1 MRSYFKFPLMIS
13 DITDCSFSIKEFP
26 SPSLTLAAAERIF
39 ENVLGRISAE
49 PARVRTDAEGRIT
62 EINPAFTGLC
72 GYQFEEV
79 RGRKPGSLLQGASTT
94 PESILE
100 LREAI
105 RDRKKCCVEMLNYHK
120 NQTTYRVQID
130 LSPQFNIL
138 GELEGFEAVEHKLD

>member
-1 MRSYFKFPLMIS
+1 MIS
-13 DITDCSFSIKEFP
+13 DITDCSFSIKESP
-26 SPSLTLAAAERIF
+26 SPSLNLAAAERIF
-39 ENVLGRISAE
+39 ENVLGRISEE

-62 EINPAFTGLC
+62 EINPAFSGLC
-72 GYQFEEV
+72 GYQFEEI
-79 RGRKPGSLLQGASTT
+79 RGRKPGSLLQGPATT
-94 PESILE
+94 PESILA

-120 NQTTYRVQID
+120 DQTTYRVQID

>member
-1 MRSYFKFPLMIS
+1 MIS

>member
-1 MRSYFKFPLMIS
+1 VRKHLKFPEMIS
-13 DITDCSFSIKEFP
+13 DITDSSFSSNESK
-26 SPSLTLAAAERIF
+26 SASLTSVAAERIF
-39 ENVLGRISAE
+39 ESVLGRISEE
-49 PARVRTDAEGRIT
+49 PARVRTDAQGHVIQ
-62 EINPAFTGLC
+62 INPAFSGLC
-72 GYQFEEV
+72 GYQFEEI
-79 RGRKPGSLLQGASTT
+79 RGRKPGSLLQGPATT
-94 PESILE
+94 PESILN

>member
-1 MRSYFKFPLMIS
+1 MIS

-26 SPSLTLAAAERIF
+26 SPSLNLAAAERIF

-62 EINPAFTGLC
+62 EINPAFSGLC
-72 GYQFEEV
+72 GYQFEEIC
-79 RGRKPGSLLQGASTT
+79 GRKPGSLLQGPATT
-94 PESILE
+94 PESILA
-100 LREAI
+100 LKEAI

>member
-1 MRSYFKFPLMIS
+1 MIS

-62 EINPAFTGLC
+62 EINPAFSGLC
-72 GYQFEEV
+72 GYQFEEI

>member
-1 MRSYFKFPLMIS
+1 MIS
-13 DITDCSFSIKEFP
+13 DITDSSFSIKESP
-26 SPSLTLAAAERIF
+26 SPSLTLSAAERIL

-62 EINPAFTGLC
+62 EINPAFSGLC
-72 GYQFEEV
+72 GYQFEEI
-79 RGRKPGSLLQGASTT
+79 RGRKPGALLQGPETT
-94 PESILE
+94 TESVLA
-100 LREAI
+100 LRNAI
-105 RDRKKCCVEMLNYHK
+105 RSRQGCSVEMVNYHK

>member
-1 MRSYFKFPLMIS
+1 MIS
-13 DITDCSFSIKEFP
+13 DITDSSLSIKESP

-62 EINPAFTGLC
+62 EINPAFSGLC
-72 GYQFEEV
+72 GYQFEET
-79 RGRKPGSLLQGASTT
+79 RGRKPGSLLQGPATT
-94 PESILE
+94 PESILA
-100 LREAI
+100 LKEAI
-105 RDRKKCCVEMLNYHK
+105 RNRKKCCVEMLNYHK
-120 NQTTYRVQID
+120 DHTTYRVQID